1 SKMIA
6 RATGIALPASMGSSA
21 GALPTPTGKAAASL
35 PGMSITGVDDSTVE
49 ASLLDKEVE
58 YAKEAV
64 FEPEEKE
71 VKEVK
76 EAPASEPVAEPE
88 NEDLDDIYAQLN
100 ALSM

>member
-1 SKMIA
+1 M
-6 RATGIALPASMGSSA
+6 T
-21 GALPTPTGKAAASL
+21 
-35 PGMSITGVDDSTVE
+35 ITGVDDSTAE

-76 EAPASEPVAEPE
+76 EAPASEPE